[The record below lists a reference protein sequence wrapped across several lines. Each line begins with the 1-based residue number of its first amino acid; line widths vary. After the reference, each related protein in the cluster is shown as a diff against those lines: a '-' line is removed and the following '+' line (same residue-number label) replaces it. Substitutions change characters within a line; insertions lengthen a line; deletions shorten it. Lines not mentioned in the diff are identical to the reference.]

1 MYSPPANKKKPAQAG
16 FFLFLYLLMHCVLSA
31 PFAEF
36 IELNLALN
44 KFFILARPIVYVFAR
59 LAAEFYKLIL

>member
-16 FFLFLYLLMHCVLSA
+16 FFLFLYLLMNGVFST

-36 IELNLALN
+36 IELNLTLN
-44 KFFILARPIVYVFAR
+44 
-59 LAAEFYKLIL
+59 